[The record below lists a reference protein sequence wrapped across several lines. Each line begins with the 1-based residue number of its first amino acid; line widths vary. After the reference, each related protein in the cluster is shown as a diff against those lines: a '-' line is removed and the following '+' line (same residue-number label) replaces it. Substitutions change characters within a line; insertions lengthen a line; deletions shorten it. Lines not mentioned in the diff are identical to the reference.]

1 MNQLFDEDTVTI
13 AANDPTPAS
22 SQPAKSVRL
31 SNANMLKN
39 HARYSMAQQQ
49 GQLFDNSILR
59 VSSDLLSLIIS
70 VKRMQCPTDLYTFRS
85 GIKHA
90 ITELKYRIAALDYPP
105 SVADKTCFLFA
116 VMIDEQIL
124 HSSWGDEA
132 GWENQTLVSE
142 LFNIKNGG
150 EQFYI
155 IAERALLQPVLL
167 VDLLE
172 LIYIMLKMGFRGRY
186 RTKGKDQLTALMKR
200 LEEAVFAKPVAYSAA
215 ERLAPVAADDVAARH
230 AKRPKKPVGVW
241 RSVALFVVMSALV
254 WGGLRYWYEA
264 TSPQKALPF
273 TQLTQYTQTYYSK
286 GSVQDKEY
294 VYDST
299 PSDMK
304 SEGWH
309 PTTTSVNSAA
319 EPATSTVSD
328 KSAANRQWLVQLAS
342 FNNPSDAAKFIARYK
357 SRVPSAQVKAANG
370 RYRVV
375 SENFAT
381 KSAATETLST
391 AKSAGISDA
400 FLLIDTN

>member
-13 AANDPTPAS
+13 AANEPTPAS
-22 SQPAKSVRL
+22 SQPEKSVRL
-31 SNANMLKN
+31 SHANMLKN

-70 VKRMQCPTDLYTFRS
+70 VKRMQCPTDLYTFRA

-200 LEEAVFAKPVAYSAA
+200 LEEAVFAKPVA
-215 ERLAPVAADDVAARH
+215 
-230 AKRPKKPVGVW
+230 
-241 RSVALFVVMSALV
+241 LFVVMSALV
-254 WGGLRYWYEA
+254 WGGLRYWYDV

-273 TQLTQYTQTYYSK
+273 TQLTQFTQTYYSK
-286 GSVQDKEY
+286 GSVQDQEY
-294 VYDST
+294 VYEST
-299 PSDMK
+299 SSDMA

-309 PTTTSVNSAA
+309 PTPQTIADR
-319 EPATSTVSD
+319 EPATPAVA
-328 KSAANRQWLVQLAS
+328 KQPAGNRQWLVQLAS

-357 SRVPSAQVKAANG
+357 PRVPSAQVKTVNG

-375 SENFAT
+375 SESYTT
-381 KSAATETLST
+381 KSAAIETLST